1 MGVVAGAPGIAR
13 LPWESKARY
22 RPAALR
28 QGRKAVPPPAAAFAT
43 AEVVPATPQFTL
55 LTGGRVVLVVPPG
68 TVVSVVPPP
77 GAGAPGDEP
86 GSGSGAVFSGAAAMP
101 TMERLRRRLPV

>member
-1 MGVVAGAPGIAR
+1 MAVVSGVPGITR
-13 LPWESKARY
+13 LPLESKTRY
-22 RPAALR
+22 RPSALS
-28 QGRKAVPPPAAAFAT
+28 QGRKAVPPPAAALART
-43 AEVVPATPQFTL
+43 LVVPATPQFTL
-55 LTGGRVVLVVPPG
+55 FTGGRVVLVVPPG

-101 TMERLRRRLPV
+101 TMER